1 MALFI
6 PTAGDLS
13 RHSRTVAKRR
23 KGAGALLSGEGD
35 EGTATGTGDDEVR
48 PGSGDALPSEGGA
61 ELNAVPSNPGGG
73 VIRYVTRPDRSRTAA
88 IAISGRSL
96 VIHGRF

>member
-48 PGSGDALPSEGGA
+48 PGSGDALPSEGGV

-73 VIRYVTRPDRSRTAA
+73 GQP
-88 IAISGRSL
+88 G
-96 VIHGRF
+96 